1 MAKSICDIC
10 GNSPAYPS
18 ARINGCLAMLC
29 TAHNEALRRH
39 AIANGWEIATPSTPA
54 KVAKPAAKR
63 KPARRRKA
71 SNTGCYAMFALM
83 FAIVT
88 LALLRII

>member
-1 MAKSICDIC
+1 MAKSICDVC

-18 ARINGCLAMLC
+18 ARINGRLATLC
-29 TAHNEALRRH
+29 AAHNEALHRH
-39 AIANGWEIATPSTPA
+39 AIANGWEIATPSTST
-54 KVAKPAAKR
+54 KVAKPTAKR

-71 SNTGCYAMFALM
+71 SNTGCYTMFALM
-83 FAIVT
+83 FAIVA